1 MPSPLE
7 AFTILLGALGLAAFT
22 RTAGPWRS
30 LYLPLAFATL
40 AAVTLATEAW
50 AQGLYWPMFPADFVV
65 LVCAVLLPF
74 RRAALPRR
82 TALATLILG
91 STLCLGSL
99 VAVYALPFFKLPAP
113 SGPYSVG
120 TRTEHL
126 TDPATH
132 RELVVQLW
140 YPALPAGPRARY
152 MLLAETRP
160 RFAYWHAIRTNS
172 RQDAP
177 LVPLDAAQHTGPL
190 PLLLFSHMW
199 GGRRTQ
205 DTFLAEDLASHGY
218 LVAAVDHPG
227 NSARISLTN
236 GTVLTGDRAQA
247 LSNLDTTTALGV
259 RALWT
264 SELELWTADNENVLD
279 TLLNRT
285 PAFLAGHI
293 DNTRVGAFGHSFGG
307 AASIAL
313 LGVDTRVQAALNMDG
328 WTLDALD
335 HRTTQPIFFLYAGHP
350 LAGPPTGPSVDDQL
364 ERQDLAS
371 VNQNL
376 ARYGGCE
383 AYLADT
389 QHADFTDQTL
399 VSPIARLTYTG
410 PLNPARVRPIVRGLV
425 LGFFDQALKQQGPIP
440 SYPEVKT
447 LCKP

>member
-7 AFTILLGALGLAAFT
+7 AFTILLGVLGATALT
-22 RTAGPWRS
+22 RNATAWRW
-30 LYLPLAFATL
+30 LYLPLALLTL
-40 AAVTLATEAW
+40 AAEAW
-50 AQGLYWPMFPADFVV
+50 SQGLYWPMFPAELVV
-65 LVCAVLLPF
+65 ALCALLLPF
-74 RRAALPRR
+74 HRTGPPRR
-82 TALATLILG
+82 TALATMLAG
-91 STLCLGSL
+91 AALCLGSL
-99 VAVYALPFFKLPAP
+99 AAVYVLPFFKLPAP
-113 SGPYSVG
+113 TGPYSVG

-140 YPALPAGPRARY
+140 YPALPAGHFARY

-177 LVPLDAAQHTGPL
+177 LVPLDAAQRAGPL

-227 NSARISLTN
+227 NSARIALAN
-236 GTVLTGDRAQA
+236 GSVLKSDRAKA
-247 LSNLDTTTALGV
+247 LSNLDATTAAAT

-264 SELELWTADNENVLD
+264 GELALWTADNEYVLD

-293 DNTRVGAFGHSFGG
+293 DNTRIGAFGHSFGG
-307 AASIAL
+307 AASMAL
-313 LGVDTRVQAALNMDG
+313 LGPPSSPTAPRVRAALNMDG
-328 WTLDALD
+328 WTFDGLDR
-335 HRTTQPIFFLYAGHP
+335 RTTQPVFFLYAGAP

-371 VNQNL
+371 VNQSL
-376 ARYGGCE
+376 ARYGGCA
-383 AYLADT
+383 AYLANT

-399 VSPIARLTYTG
+399 VSPIERLTYTG
-410 PLNPARVRPIVRGLV
+410 PLSPSRVRPIVRGLV

-440 SYPEVKT
+440 SYPEVQT